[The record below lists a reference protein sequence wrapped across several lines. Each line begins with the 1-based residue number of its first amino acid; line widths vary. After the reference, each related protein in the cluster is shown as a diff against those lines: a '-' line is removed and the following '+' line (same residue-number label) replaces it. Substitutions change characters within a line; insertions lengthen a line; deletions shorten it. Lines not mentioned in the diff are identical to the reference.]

1 MGFVPNKTNK
11 YKQMKCVIIDDEPL
25 AIDVI
30 ESYIKQV
37 GGLEIVV
44 KCTNP
49 LEAITVLN
57 KHKVDLIFLD
67 IEMPNLSGIDLVKA
81 LDNMP
86 QFIFTTAYPQYAL
99 DGFNLN
105 ATDYLVKPIPFHRF
119 LKAVTR
125 AKEKY
130 ELEGKHVFPQDV
142 APGTI
147 QTKIQDNFIFVK
159 SEYENIKI
167 DIDSIKYI
175 QGLKDYIKIYTS
187 KSDKAILTLSSF
199 KDILSKLP
207 SSNFIRVHRS
217 FVVNID
223 FITALQ
229 KTKIIVD
236 GIHIPIGD
244 TYKEDVVKR
253 FGV

>member
-1 MGFVPNKTNK
+1 
-11 YKQMKCVIIDDEPL
+11 MKCVIIDDEPL

-130 ELEGKHVFPQDV
+130 ELENKSGITQDV
-142 APGTI
+142 AADTI
-147 QTKIQDNFIFVK
+147 YTRIQDNFIFVK

>member
-1 MGFVPNKTNK
+1 
-11 YKQMKCVIIDDEPL
+11 MKCVIIDDEPL

-30 ESYIKQV
+30 ESYIKQI

-49 LEAITVLN
+49 LEAITLLN
-57 KHKVDLIFLD
+57 KHKVDLVFLD
-67 IEMPNLSGIDLVKA
+67 IEMPNLTGIDLVKA

-130 ELEGKHVFPQDV
+130 ELENKSVSK
-142 APGTI
+142 TKTTLELS
-147 QTKIQDNFIFVK
+147 QTNAQDNFIFVK

-167 DIDSIKYI
+167 NIDGIKYI

-187 KSDKAILTLSSF
+187 PSEKAILTLSSF
-199 KDILSKLP
+199 KDILDRLP
-207 SSNFIRVHRS
+207 INRFIRVHRS
-217 FVVNID
+217 YAVNIG
-223 FITALQ
+223 FINALQ
-229 KTKIIVD
+229 KTQIVIG
-236 GIHIPIGD
+236 GIRIPIGE
-244 TYKEDVVKR
+244 T
-253 FGV
+253 